1 MRSED
6 YHLAEIKQIIL
17 PYKIIEGDILTK
29 ILISSENMVYDR
41 AEAGATPP
49 TATIK
54 TTFEE
59 IKQNKLTPK
68 SAIKTLNLSGYK
80 LPSTMDITE

>member
-17 PYKIIEGDILTK
+17 PYKIIEGDIVTK
-29 ILISSENMVYDR
+29 ILISSENMGDDR
-41 AEAGATPP
+41 AEAVSTHP
-49 TATIK
+49 TGIIK

-68 SAIKTLNLSGYK
+68 SEIKTLNFSGYK
-80 LPSTMDITE
+80 LPTTMDITE